1 MLLTI
6 DTNVMYQALKS
17 SKGASFEI
25 MQLIRKRELQLAL
38 SVPVFKEY
46 QDVLSR
52 KKSLNDFDLKIGDIN
67 KFLRFI
73 AYISKT
79 FDIYFLLRPNLKDE
93 KDNMLLELAVT
104 SQSEYLITNN
114 IKHFKNP
121 ELKFDQPEILTPGEF
136 LKKWREIN
144 V

>member
-1 MLLTI
+1 MIVTI
-6 DTNVMYQALKS
+6 DTNVMYQALQS
-17 SKGASFEI
+17 SKGASFAI
-25 MQLIRKRELQLAL
+25 LQLIRKRDIQLAL

-52 KKSLNDFDLKIGDIN
+52 KKSVKDFDLNIEDVN
-67 KFLRFI
+67 KFIRFI

-104 SQSEYLITNN
+104 SQSEFLITNN
-114 IKHFKNP
+114 IKHFEHS
-121 ELKFDQPEILTPGEF
+121 ELKFELPVIITPGEF
-136 LKKWREIN
+136 LKKWRQNN

>member
-1 MLLTI
+1 
-6 DTNVMYQALKS
+6 MYQALKS
-17 SKGASFEI
+17 SKGASFAI
-25 MQLIRKRELQLAL
+25 LQLIRNRELQLAL

-52 KKSLNDFDLKIGDIN
+52 KESLKDFNLNISDVN

-79 FDIYFLLRPNLKDE
+79 YDIYFLLRPNLTDE

-104 SQSEYLITNN
+104 SQSEFLVTNN

-121 ELKFDQPEILTPGEF
+121 ELKFDLPKILTPREF
-136 LKKWREIN
+136 IKEWRKN